1 MAKAEGAMQ
10 IFVETRLADG
20 SVESRKIID
29 HDNREDRVWLGRH
42 CFWAFRNQ
50 RSVTTGPTE

>member
-1 MAKAEGAMQ
+1 MQ